1 MDLQPG
7 DRLVLYTDGLMDA
20 VEADGQ
26 SFGLGRLV
34 SLLQSH
40 ASLAAEELC
49 SATFADL
56 AAYQGQA
63 EQYDDMTMLVV
74 EIDAVTT

>member
-1 MDLQPG
+1 MELLPG

-20 VEADGQ
+20 VAADGQ
-26 SFGLGRLV
+26 PFGLGRLA

-40 ASLAAEELC
+40 ASLSAPELC
-49 SATFADL
+49 AATFAEL
-56 AAYQGQA
+56 ADYQGEA

-74 EIDAVTT
+74 EVKND